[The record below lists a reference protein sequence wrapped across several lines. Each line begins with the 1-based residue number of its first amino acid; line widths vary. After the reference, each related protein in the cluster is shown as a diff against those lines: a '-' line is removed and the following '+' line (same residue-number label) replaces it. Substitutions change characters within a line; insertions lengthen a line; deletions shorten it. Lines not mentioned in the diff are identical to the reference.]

1 MKTIEFKNYHPVV
14 NLVYFIFTIGFSCFL
29 MHPVC
34 LTISLLSAFVYSV
47 IIKGVKSARST
58 LSYILPMLIFMTIV
72 NPLFNHRGITIIG
85 YMPSGNP
92 ITLESV
98 TYGLAAA
105 IMIVSV
111 ICHFSCFNEIM
122 TSDKLVYL
130 FGRIFPSL
138 SLIFSM
144 TLRFVPRFS
153 AELKSISNT
162 QKTMG
167 RNITQGSIPNRVKSG
182 LSILS
187 IMTTK
192 ALENSIETADSM
204 KARGFGL
211 RGRTAFSIFAFTK
224 RDIFAL
230 IWIVFHALYIFT
242 AIVKG
247 QIDAFYFPAIE
258 WAEPSLYN
266 LSVFISYLLLCTY
279 PIIIELWEVIRWRF
293 IKSKI

>member
-14 NLVYFIFTIGFSCFL
+14 NLVYFIFTIGFSCFF

-34 LTISLLSAFVYSV
+34 LAISLLSAFVYSV
-47 IIKGVKSARST
+47 IIKGGKSAGST
-58 LSYILPMLIFMTIV
+58 LAYILPVLIFMMII
-72 NPLFNHRGITIIG
+72 NPLFNHRGITIIW
-85 YMPSGNP
+85 YLPSGNP
-92 ITLESV
+92 ITLESLI
-98 TYGLAAA
+98 YGLAAA
-105 IMIVSV
+105 TMIAGV

-130 FGRIFPSL
+130 FDRILPSL

-167 RNITQGSIPNRVKSG
+167 RSITERGIPNRIKSG

-204 KARGFGL
+204 RARGYGL
-211 RGRTAFSIFAFTK
+211 RGRTAFSVFAFTK
-224 RDIFAL
+224 RDVVTL
-230 IWIVFHALYIFT
+230 VWIVSIGIYTFVGGIRGQMDAL
-242 AIVKG
+242 
-247 QIDAFYFPAIE
+247 YFPAIE
-258 WAEPSLYN
+258 WAKLSLYN

-279 PIIIELWEVIRWRF
+279 PIMIELWEVIRWKS